1 MLVVKRGVKLEA
13 YKLFEKIYSEWK
25 RNSHLPFQIPHPVT
39 YTASEETLERTRVKG
54 KTVLVVYFLMPEQ
67 LSKIIYGITPS
78 VYVEKSA
85 EFLTWLH
92 TLGKAS
98 NDMNVRELQH
108 RHVTRMQTTA
118 NNCLESHIINEDTAC
133 NIESVIKRISGYED
147 WGPTSIVHG
156 DFNTRNILINGR
168 NLAII
173 DFELTRHDFSYIDL
187 ARFVYNIKLRS
198 NKYLPANENRL
209 DFLASVFLGKY
220 ERFRGNIDERALV
233 TCYFIELLEQL
244 KTVLNSTSMRTSGLK
259 ASISN
264 FLIKRNLNYIVKQ
277 ISHLRK
283 KRKCLQN

>member
-25 RNSHLPFQIPHPVT
+25 RNPHLHFEVPHPVT
-39 YTASEETLERTRVKG
+39 YTASEETLRRTRVKG
-54 KTVLVVYFLMPEQ
+54 KAVLVVYFLMPEQ
-67 LSKIIYGITPS
+67 LSEIMYGIKPS

-85 EFLTWLH
+85 EFLAWLH
-92 TLGKAS
+92 TLGKAP
-98 NDMNVRELQH
+98 NYMNVRELQH
-108 RHVTRMQTTA
+108 RHVTRMQTITES
-118 NNCLESHIINEDTAC
+118 CLESHIISEDTAC
-133 NIESVIKRISGYED
+133 NIESEIKRISEIED
-147 WGPTSIVHG
+147 WGPTSIIHG
-156 DFNTRNILINGR
+156 DFNTRNILINRR

-173 DFELTRHDFSYIDL
+173 DFELTRHDYSYIDL

-209 DFLASVFLGKY
+209 DFLASVFLKKY
-220 ERFRGNIDERALV
+220 EKLHGNIDQRALV

-244 KTVLNSTSMRTSGLK
+244 KTILDSTSMEISGLK
-259 ASISN
+259 GSISN
-264 FLIKRNLNYIVKQ
+264 SLIKRNLNYIVKQ